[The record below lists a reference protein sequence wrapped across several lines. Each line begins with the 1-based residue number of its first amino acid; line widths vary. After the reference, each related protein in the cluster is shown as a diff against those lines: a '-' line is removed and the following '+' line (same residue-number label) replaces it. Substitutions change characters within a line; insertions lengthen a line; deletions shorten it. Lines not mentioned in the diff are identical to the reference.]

1 MPALQVIGAHTKE
14 KLRNIQ
20 IECRNHAC
28 EHDGDKPEMDQ
39 WNETRHVEQ
48 M

>member
-1 MPALQVIGAHTKE
+1 VPALQVIGAHARK

-20 IECRNHAC
+20 IESRSYAY
-28 EHDGDKPEMDQ
+28 EHGRDKPEMDQ
-39 WNETRHVEQ
+39 WNATRHVE